1 MSIRASGL
9 CFAALTALG
18 GCSAGGGAPSDAKPT
33 GATNDAGSGAGV
45 SGQSDGGAVA
55 SNGQL
60 SVSLQNSGRHG
71 DALLITV
78 QGSDPAGQTTEAHVK
93 LLDATNAPVIAFDT
107 NWDGAPDSAEKRLHF
122 DASTLGQKTFRQ
134 TITLPGLYASPSV
147 ASAVVALS
155 DANGNLSSPVTA
167 TLHPQAVRHQGEACD
182 TTSVADRCTDGLS
195 CTGKPATC
203 QVAAPPSLTRVGYFG
218 GDNPAQLF
226 LGADPAE
233 DLASLQVNFLDAN
246 GKSLVVDLSGDGAGD
261 PASSVLLDARGSLG
275 QTFFFENDPSSTFAA
290 SVPKI
295 SVIATDASGKS
306 GSPVV
311 ATLANLPVVPSGQA
325 CDPYGFSL
333 CAVGTV
339 CSPGIA
345 GTTNRCTALPT
356 LQGSKCAAA
365 PETAGGVLAGWGAVS
380 GASVW
385 DPPAGCALGTAVNH
399 PESVVSLKLTHA
411 VGTLTVSTAVPE
423 TDFDTILYVLPDC
436 AASPSQALGCND
448 DAEGYAS
455 TVTLQ
460 NVPAGTYAVVVDSA
474 TARTGHFGLTV
485 TSQ

>member
-9 CFAALTALG
+9 CFAAVTALV
-18 GCSAGGGAPSDAKPT
+18 GCSSGGGAPADGKPAS
-33 GATNDAGSGAGV
+33 GPNDAGPGGAMAGQGDGSGA
-45 SGQSDGGAVA
+45 A
-55 SNGQL
+55 SNGEL
-60 SVSLQNSGRHG
+60 SVSLQNTGRHG

-78 QGSDPAGQTTEAHVK
+78 QGSDPAAQTTEAHVQ
-93 LLDATNAPVIAFDT
+93 LLDAMNVPVIAFDT
-107 NWDGAPDSAEKRLHF
+107 NWDGAPDSADKRLHF
-122 DASTLGQKTFRQ
+122 DQSTLGQKTFRA

-155 DANGNLSSPVTA
+155 DANGKLSDPVTA

-203 QVAAPPSLTRVGYFG
+203 QVGAPPSLTRVAYFG
-218 GDNPAQLF
+218 GNSPAQLF

-246 GKSLVVDLSGDGAGD
+246 GKSLVVDLSGDGNGA
-261 PASSVLLDARGSLG
+261 PESSVLLDARGSLG

-295 SVIATDASGKS
+295 SVIATDSSGKS

-311 ATLANLPVVPSGQA
+311 ATLANQPVVPSGQS

-333 CAVGTV
+333 CAVGTA
-339 CSPGIA
+339 CSPGMV
-345 GTTNRCTALPT
+345 GTTNRCAAVPT
-356 LQGSKCAAA
+356 LQANKCATAPGAA
-365 PETAGGVLAGWGAVS
+365 TGVLAGWGAVA

-385 DPPAGCALGTAVNH
+385 DPPAGCALPTAVNH
-399 PESVVSLKLTHA
+399 PESIVMVKLAHA
-411 VGTLTVSTAVPE
+411 VDTLTVSTAVPE

-436 AASPSQALGCND
+436 ATSSSQALGCND
-448 DAEGYAS
+448 DAQGYAS
-455 TVTLQ
+455 TLTLQ

-474 TARTGHFGLTV
+474 TGRTGHFGLSV